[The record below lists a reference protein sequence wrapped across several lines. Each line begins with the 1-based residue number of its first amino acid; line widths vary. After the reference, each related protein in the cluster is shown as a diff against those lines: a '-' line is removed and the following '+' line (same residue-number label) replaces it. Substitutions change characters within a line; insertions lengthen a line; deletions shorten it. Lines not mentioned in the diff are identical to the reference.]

1 MGLFSD
7 ISGIFGAVQE
17 KRAAVEAQRILNE
30 AKQQAVNESAKLSN
44 QFDPFVTSAQNNLND
59 TAGLLK
65 KYLAQT
71 EGVQVDS
78 GLTAADRIS
87 YQDASKLLNEQMV
100 STGNLRSG
108 AAAFGQSELLR
119 RVVAD
124 AETRT
129 FNQQMQKMGLLFGG
143 SQELG
148 NVGATQGQIGLQ
160 GKQMATSLLQTAFN
174 LAPAQATAELQKGAS
189 LANILG
195 SIGGLGDSV
204 MNTAMGA
211 VAGFGGALPGIAG
224 GAGGAA
230 AGGLMGSGSGS
241 SIMQMMML
249 QNMFKG
255 SGTTAG
261 AQS

>member
-30 AKQQAVNESAKLSN
+30 AKQQAMNESAKLSN
-44 QFDPFVTSAQNNLND
+44 QFDPFVTDAQNNLN
-59 TAGLLK
+59 TTSGLLQ
-65 KYLAQT
+65 KYLGET
-71 EGVQVDS
+71 ENIQVDS
-78 GLTAADRIS
+78 GLTAADKIA
-87 YQDASKLLNEQMV
+87 YQDASRLLNEQMV
-100 STGNLRSG
+100 ATGNLRSG

-174 LAPAQATAELQKGAS
+174 LAPAQATAELQKGAALS
-189 LANILG
+189 NILG
-195 SIGGLGDSV
+195 GIGGLGDSAV
-204 MNTAMGA
+204 NTAVGAFAGGMGGLA
-211 VAGFGGALPGIAG
+211 GMGVAEGWG
-224 GAGGAA
+224 GAGAGAM
-230 AGGLMGSGSGS
+230 LGSGSGGS
-241 SIMQMMML
+241 LSQMMML
-249 QNMFKG
+249 QRMFQG
-255 SGTTAG
+255 SGDKK
-261 AQS
+261 